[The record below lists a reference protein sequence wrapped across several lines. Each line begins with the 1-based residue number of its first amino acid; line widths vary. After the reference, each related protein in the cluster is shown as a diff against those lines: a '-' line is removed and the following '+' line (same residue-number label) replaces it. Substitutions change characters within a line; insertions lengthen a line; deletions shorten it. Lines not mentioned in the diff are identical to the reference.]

1 MRVALYCISI
11 LWIAL
16 GTFLVIYTNGAKAF
30 LKKLFFTENIKWMA
44 VFPIIVGLVLVAGA
58 FYNREMFWLAFIL
71 GLLGL
76 IKGVYLIIV
85 PNSHSKAI
93 IEWWFNQASDG
104 TIRLFGLTTFILGT
118 ALLSYLI

>member
-44 VFPIIVGLVLVAGA
+44 VFPIIVGLILVAGA
-58 FYNREMFWLAFIL
+58 FYNGEMFWFAFIL
-71 GLLGL
+71 GLLGI
-76 IKGVYLIIV
+76 IKGVSLVII
-85 PNSHSKAI
+85 PSYRSKALLD
-93 IEWWFNQASDG
+93 WWFTQASDG
-104 TIRLFGLTTFILGT
+104 TIRLFGLITFILGS